1 MRILLATTL
10 VGWYGTIM
18 LVSVGMSSMSM
29 TTVSA
34 FTPRAFHAPTTP
46 TFRTRTTSSSRNIAL
61 TKQRTSTMKRYYQV
75 MTEEETTVQLPTK
88 PTTTTTSNNKT
99 PFTSTT
105 TDIPLTSPSKTDTER
120 HATIPPSLGEIRK
133 LLPKSV
139 FQVDTK
145 TSLMYFGLDLIAVI
159 ASMTTLYSVVTSDVY
174 HALPIYMQAMTVLPI
189 QCLTGFAMWCMWCIG
204 HDAGHTTISKHGH
217 YGNLINRIVGEIS
230 HSMIC
235 LTPFIPWKKSHLQHH
250 LNHNHLEKDYSHQWF
265 VREESHNL
273 HPLIQLSYQTRNVQ
287 LPILYLVYLLL
298 GVPDGGHVYFYGRL
312 WEKES
317 FSEKAKASVSVLIS
331 IMTAT
336 ALWTTMGTADFVV
349 VCMIP
354 WLILSLW
361 LFTVTYLQHH
371 SDDGKLYTD
380 DTWTFTKGAFQTV
393 DRDYGSIVNK
403 LSHHMMDGHVI
414 HHLFFTRVPHYH
426 LKEATDALVVG
437 MKANGQEQFY
447 KQIDTHNFGYEI
459 VKQFNENWFFCDEE
473 QVVRK

>member
-1 MRILLATTL
+1 L
-10 VGWYGTIM
+10 
-18 LVSVGMSSMSM
+18 
-29 TTVSA
+29 
-34 FTPRAFHAPTTP
+34 
-46 TFRTRTTSSSRNIAL
+46 
-61 TKQRTSTMKRYYQV
+61 QYQIR
-75 MTEEETTVQLPTK
+75 TEEDTILPPLSTK
-88 PTTTTTSNNKT
+88 LTTTTNT
-99 PFTSTT
+99 PFLPSITPMDVSDITT
-105 TDIPLTSPSKTDTER
+105 TIVRTENDT
-120 HATIPPSLGEIRK
+120 PPSLSEIRK

-139 FQVDTK
+139 FQVDTP
-145 TSLMYFGLDLIAVI
+145 TSLLYFGLDLLAVI
-159 ASMTTLYSVVTSDVY
+159 TSMTLLYNVVTSPFY
-174 HALPIYMQAMTVLPI
+174 HTVPIYVQALTVFPI
-189 QCLTGFAMWCMWCIG
+189 QCITGFAMWCMWCIG
-204 HDAGHTTISKHGH
+204 HDAGHTTISKHRQ
-217 YGNLINRIVGEIS
+217 YGTIINRIVGEIS

-265 VREESHNL
+265 VREESHKL

-287 LPILYLVYLLL
+287 LPILYWVYLLL

-317 FSEKAKASVSVLIS
+317 IAEKMKASVSVLIS

-336 ALWTTMGTADFVV
+336 VLWTTMGTADFVV

-393 DRDYGSIVNK
+393 DRDYGSIVNQ
-403 LSHHMMDGHVI
+403 LSHHMMDGHVV
-414 HHLFFTRVPHYH
+414 HHLFFSRVPHYH
-426 LKEATDALVVG
+426 LKEATDALVEG
-437 MKANGQEQFY
+437 MKASGQDQFY
-447 KQIDTHNFGYEI
+447 KQIETHNFGYEI
-459 VKQFNENWFFCDEE
+459 VKQFNENWFFCDEA

>member
-1 MRILLATTL
+1 MRIPHASMIAFSGTLLL
-10 VGWYGTIM
+10 TIFV
-18 LVSVGMSSMSM
+18 LLLS
-29 TTVSA
+29 
-34 FTPRAFHAPTTP
+34 
-46 TFRTRTTSSSRNIAL
+46 IAL
-61 TKQRTSTMKRYYQV
+61 TSAYVPQIVPPAPGRRFITRCCSRNSASTQRRSSTMLQYQV
-75 MTEEETTVQLPTK
+75 MTEEETMLQLPTK
-88 PTTTTTSNNKT
+88 PTTKAMPIDPTSITSTMETSDVIMEVAQASNNRDMK
-99 PFTSTT
+99 
-105 TDIPLTSPSKTDTER
+105 DT
-120 HATIPPSLGEIRK
+120 PPSLGDIRK

-145 TSLMYFGLDLIAVI
+145 KSLQYFGLDLIAVI
-159 ASMTTLYSVVTSDVY
+159 TSMTALHSVVMSQAYQT
-174 HALPIYMQAMTVLPI
+174 LPIYMQAITVLPL

-204 HDAGHTTISKHGH
+204 HDAGHTTISKDSK
-217 YGNLINRIVGEIS
+217 YGNIINRIVGEIS

-250 LNHNHLEKDYSHQWF
+250 LNHNHLDRDYSHQWF

-312 WEKES
+312 WQKES
-317 FSEKAKASVSVLIS
+317 FSEKMKASVSVLVS
-331 IMTAT
+331 VMTAA
-336 ALWTTMGTADFVV
+336 ALWTTMGTADFIV

-354 WLILSLW
+354 WLFLSLW

-393 DRDYGSIVNK
+393 DRDYGSIINK

-426 LKEATDALVVG
+426 LKEATDALIVG
-437 MKANGQEQFY
+437 MKANGQEHLY

-459 VKQFNENWFFCDEE
+459 VKQFNENWFFCDEA